1 MVLNHAALELVEEA
15 QEIRHFIASLVV
27 ASQGSAS
34 FRIAHTVFSP
44 NTLLEAAPF
53 KARW

>member
-15 QEIRHFIASLVV
+15 QEIRHFMASDVV

-34 FRIAHTVFSP
+34 FRIVHTVFSLD
-44 NTLLEAAPF
+44 TLLEAATF
-53 KARW
+53 KVRW